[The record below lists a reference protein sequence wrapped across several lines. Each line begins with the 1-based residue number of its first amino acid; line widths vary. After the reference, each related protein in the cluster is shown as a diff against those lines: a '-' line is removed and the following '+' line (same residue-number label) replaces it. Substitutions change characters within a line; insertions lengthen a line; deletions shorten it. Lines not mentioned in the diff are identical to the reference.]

1 MMRMNGICFP
11 SAQSAINS
19 DAFTAASG
27 QPMHQTA
34 ATPEVAPAIR
44 KKKPWT
50 RKRKIIFGAVGLV
63 VLWIIVAIIQSKR
76 EKPIPV
82 TTDKALRKT
91 IVQTV
96 SATGKVQPEIEVK
109 ISPEVAGEIIELPV
123 EDGKPVKKADLL
135 VKIKPDSYKALLEQQ
150 EAAISAAKA
159 TNLQQKATMMKTEQ
173 DLKRADDMYAKK
185 TISIQEYNT
194 AQAAADVAKNTFESS
209 LHEIERAEAG
219 SSQARDQLSKTTVYS
234 PIDGTVT
241 ILNSK
246 LGERIVATG
255 QFAGT
260 EVMRVADLGHMEARV
275 DVNENDV
282 VNVKVTDKAN
292 VKIDAYGDRKFH
304 GTVYQIANTGKTTGA
319 GTQEEVTN
327 FEVKIRIDDHDV
339 TLKPGLS
346 CTADIET
353 NMIKDAVAVPMQA
366 VTIRTGESNL
376 SPEEIEKKKQKAAA
390 RDKGDNN
397 AEFTNEK
404 QEKAAKKEEREKLAK
419 VVFLKNGSKA
429 KLVKVTTGI
438 SDDTYMEIK
447 SGVQPGD
454 EVISGSYSAISRKLK
469 DGAKVTYDKET
480 AK

>member
-1 MMRMNGICFP
+1 MNGISF
-11 SAQSAINS
+11 ARVKQATNS
-19 DAFTAASG
+19 DAFTLRIAP
-27 QPMHQTA
+27 PMHQA
-34 ATPEVAPAIR
+34 VSTPAPAPLTVKQRRARR
-44 KKKPWT
+44 KKQ
-50 RKRKIIFGAVGLV
+50 IIYGSIVLV
-63 VLWIIVAIIQSKR
+63 VLWIIASIIWNKR

-82 TTDKALRKT
+82 TTENAIRKT

-96 SATGKVQPEIEVK
+96 SATGKVQPEVEVK

-123 EDGKPVKKADLL
+123 EDGKAVKKGDLL

-159 TNLQQKATMMKTEQ
+159 TNLQQKATMMKTEH
-173 DLKRADDMYAKK
+173 DFKRAEDLFNKK
-185 TISIQEYNT
+185 LISEQEFNA
-194 AQAAADVAKNTFESS
+194 AQAASDVAKNTYESS
-209 LHEIERAEAG
+209 LHEIERAQAG

-282 VNVKVTDKAN
+282 VNVKVGDKAN
-292 VKIDAYGDRKFH
+292 VKIDAYGDRKFR
-304 GTVYQIANTGKTTGA
+304 GTVYQIANTGTTTGS

-327 FEVKIRIDDHDV
+327 FQVKVRIDDHDV

-353 NMIKDAVAVPMQA
+353 NMVKDVVAVPMQS
-366 VTIRTGESNL
+366 VTIRTGDTNL
-376 SPEEIEKKKQKAAA
+376 SPEEIEKKKQKIDT
-390 RDKGDNN
+390 RDKGDNS
-397 AEFTNEK
+397 ADYVNER
-404 QEKAAKKEEREKLAK
+404 QQKATQKEEHEKLAK
-419 VVFLKNGSKA
+419 VVFLKKGSKA
-429 KLVKVTTGI
+429 QMVKVTTGI
-438 SDDTYMEIK
+438 ADDTYMEIK
-447 SGVQPGD
+447 SGVQPDD
-454 EVISGSYSAISRKLK
+454 EVVSGSYSAISRKLK
-469 DGAKVTYDKET
+469 DGAKLTIDKE
-480 AK
+480 AVK

>member
-1 MMRMNGICFP
+1 
-11 SAQSAINS
+11 
-19 DAFTAASG
+19 
-27 QPMHQTA
+27 MHQA
-34 ATPEVAPAIR
+34 LATPETAPKVER
-44 KKKPWT
+44 KRRST
-50 RKRKIIFGAVGLV
+50 RKRQIIIGVVGFF
-63 VLWIIVAIIQSKR
+63 VLWLIVSILLSKR

-82 TTDKALRKT
+82 TTEKAARKT
-91 IVQTV
+91 ILQIV
-96 SATGKVQPEIEVK
+96 SATGKVQPETEVK
-109 ISPEVAGEIIELPV
+109 ISPEVAGEIIDLPV
-123 EDGKPVKKADLL
+123 EDGKGVNKGDLL
-135 VKIKPDSYKALLEQQ
+135 VRIKPDSYKALLEQQ

-159 TNLQQKATMMKTEQ
+159 TNLQQKATMLKTEQ
-173 DLKRADDMYAKK
+173 DIKRAEDMYAKK
-185 TISIQEYNT
+185 TISVQEYNA
-194 AQAAADVAKNTFESS
+194 AQAAYDVAKNTYESS
-209 LHEIERAEAG
+209 LHEIERAQAG

-282 VNVKVTDKAN
+282 VNVKGGDKAN

-353 NMIKDAVAVPMQA
+353 SMVKDAVAVPMQA
-366 VTIRTGESNL
+366 VTIRTGDSNL
-376 SPEEIEKKKQKAAA
+376 SPEEIEKKKQKTAQ

-397 AEFTNEK
+397 AEYVNER
-404 QEKAAKKEEREKLAK
+404 QEKATQREEREKLAK
-419 VVFLKNGSKA
+419 VVFLKKGSKA
-429 KLVKVTTGI
+429 QSVKVTTGI

-447 SGVQPGD
+447 TGVQPGD

-469 DGAKVTYDKET
+469 DGAKVAYDKEVT
-480 AK
+480 K

>member
-1 MMRMNGICFP
+1 
-11 SAQSAINS
+11 
-19 DAFTAASG
+19 
-27 QPMHQTA
+27 MHQTLT
-34 ATPEVAPAIR
+34 TPEASPQAAR
-44 KKKPWT
+44 KQRT
-50 RKRKIIFGAVGLV
+50 RRRRQIIWSAVGFFA
-63 VLWIIVAIIQSKR
+63 LWLIVSIALSKR

-82 TTDKALRKT
+82 TTEKAVRKT
-91 IVQTV
+91 ILQIV
-96 SATGKVQPEIEVK
+96 SATGKVQPETEVK

-123 EDGKPVKKADLL
+123 EDGMNVKKGDLL

-150 EAAISAAKA
+150 EAAISSAKA
-159 TNLQQKATMMKTEQ
+159 TNLQQKATMLKTAQ
-173 DLKRADDMYAKK
+173 DLKRAEDMYAKK
-185 TISIQEYNT
+185 TISIQEYNA
-194 AQAAADVAKNTFESS
+194 AQAAADVAKNTYESS

-241 ILNSK
+241 ILSSK

-260 EVMRVADLGHMEARV
+260 EVMRVADLNHMEARV
-275 DVNENDV
+275 DANENDV
-282 VNVKVTDKAN
+282 VNVKVGDKAN

-304 GTVYQIANTGKTTGA
+304 GTVYQIANTGTTTGT

-327 FEVKIRIDDHDV
+327 FQVKVRIDDHDV
-339 TLKPGLS
+339 PLKPGLS

-353 NMIKDAVAVPMQA
+353 NMVKDTVAVPMQA

-376 SPEEIEKKKQKAAA
+376 SPEEIERRKMKAAA
-390 RDKGDNN
+390 RDQGDNN
-397 AEFTNEK
+397 ADYVNER
-404 QEKAAKKEEREKLAK
+404 QEKAAQKEEREKLSK
-419 VVFLKNGSKA
+419 VVFLKKGGKA
-429 KLVKVTTGI
+429 RSVKVTTGI

-469 DGAKVTYDKET
+469 DGAKVTYDKEGT
-480 AK
+480 K